1 MKYKKC
7 LFPLG
12 VRINHIDRGYNLY
25 LYILISMLYLLYSVF
40 GGSDK
45 CIRLNLIFQV
55 ICRFRHLNSNII
67 SFEMIFFTVNFTKI
81 SDVIFGI

>member
-1 MKYKKC
+1 MLIWVYIYISEIKC
-7 LFPLG
+7 LFY
-12 VRINHIDRGYNLY
+12 VRIINHIDRGYNLY

-67 SFEMIFFTVNFTKI
+67 SFSLGYFSIKI
-81 SDVIFGI
+81 Y